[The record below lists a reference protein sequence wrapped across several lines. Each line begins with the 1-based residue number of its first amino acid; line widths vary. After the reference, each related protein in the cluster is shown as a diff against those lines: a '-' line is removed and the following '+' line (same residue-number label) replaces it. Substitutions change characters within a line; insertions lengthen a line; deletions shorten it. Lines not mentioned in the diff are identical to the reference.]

1 MALTRAIRR
10 LVLGLLAL
18 ATPAVGAG
26 ADPFPGLARAYLVL
40 HDDRVLWSHAD
51 TEPVAPASLTKLMT
65 ALLAVESGRLDAVVT
80 VASEATQAGGSAM
93 GLGGGDRLTVRDLL
107 SAALITSA
115 NDACRAIAVWHS
127 GSEAK
132 FVAAMNRRAAD
143 LGLRDTRFRNACGFD
158 AAGHRS
164 TASDLAALATVAMQH
179 EVIASSVK
187 RIEHTVK
194 TVDGRRR
201 FTLRNRN
208 ALIGR
213 YAGAIGVKTGYTQQ
227 AGPCVIAL
235 AVRGGH
241 RVMLVLLGA
250 KNRWWDA
257 HALLD
262 RAFAEGGRL
271 R

>member
-1 MALTRAIRR
+1 
-10 LVLGLLAL
+10 
-18 ATPAVGAG
+18 
-26 ADPFPGLARAYLVL
+26 
-40 HDDRVLWSHAD
+40 
-51 TEPVAPASLTKLMT
+51 
-65 ALLAVESGRLDAVVT
+65 
-80 VASEATQAGGSAM
+80 
-93 GLGGGDRLTVRDLL
+93 
-107 SAALITSA
+107 
-115 NDACRAIAVWHS
+115 
-127 GSEAK
+127 
-132 FVAAMNRRAAD
+132 MNRRAAE

-164 TASDLAALATVAMQH
+164 TAADLATLAAAAMKH
-179 EVIASSVK
+179 DAIASAV
-187 RIEHTVK
+187 RRVDLTVT

-208 ALIGR
+208 ALVGR
-213 YAGAIGVKTGYTQQ
+213 YAGVIGVKTGYTQQ

-257 HALLD
+257 HTLLD
-262 RAFAEGGRL
+262 RAFAEGAQL

>member
-1 MALTRAIRR
+1 VALTRVFRG
-10 LVLGLLAL
+10 LVLGLLAFV
-18 ATPAVGAG
+18 APAVGAG
-26 ADPFPGLARAYLVL
+26 DDPFPGLARAYLVL

-65 ALLAVESGRLDAVVT
+65 ALIAAESGRLDAVTTVT
-80 VASEATQAGGSAM
+80 AETTKAGGSAM
-93 GLGGGDRLTVRDLL
+93 GLAAGDRIKVRDLL
-107 SAALITSA
+107 SAAMIASA
-115 NDACRAIAVWHS
+115 NDACRALAVWHS

-132 FVAAMNRRAAD
+132 FVVAMNRRAAE

-158 AAGHRS
+158 AAGHLS
-164 TASDLAALATVAMQH
+164 TAADLAALASAAMKH
-179 EVIASSVK
+179 DAIASAVK
-187 RIEHTVK
+187 RIDHSVTTVN
-194 TVDGRRR
+194 GRRR

-257 HALLD
+257 HTLLD
-262 RAFAEGGRL
+262 RAFAEGAQL

>member
-1 MALTRAIRR
+1 MALTQAIRG
-10 LVLGLLAL
+10 LVLGLFAL
-18 ATPAVGAG
+18 AAPALCAG

-40 HDDRVLWSHAD
+40 HDDRLLWSHAD

-65 ALLAVESGRLDAVVT
+65 ALLAVESGRLDT
-80 VASEATQAGGSAM
+80 VATVTTEATRAGGSAM
-93 GLGGGDRLTVRDLL
+93 GLASGDRLKVRDLV
-107 SAALITSA
+107 SAAMIASA
-115 NDACRAIAVWHS
+115 NDACRALAVWHS

-132 FVAAMNRRAAD
+132 FVVAMNRRAAE

-164 TASDLAALATVAMQH
+164 TAADLAALATAVMRH
-179 EVIASSVK
+179 EVIASAVR
-187 RIEHTVK
+187 RIDHTVT

-201 FTLRNRN
+201 FTLHNRN

-257 HALLD
+257 HTLLD
-262 RAFAEGGRL
+262 RAFAEGARAQ
-271 R
+271 

>member
-1 MALTRAIRR
+1 MALARVLRG
-10 LVLGLLAL
+10 LVLGLLTLVA
-18 ATPAVGAG
+18 PAVCAG
-26 ADPFPGLARAYLVL
+26 DDPFPGLARAYLVL
-40 HDDRVLWSHAD
+40 HDDRVLWAHAD

-65 ALLAVESGRLDAVVT
+65 ALIAAEAGRLDAVTTVT
-80 VASEATQAGGSAM
+80 AEATKAGGSAM
-93 GLGGGDRLTVRDLL
+93 GLATGDRIKVRDLL
-107 SAALITSA
+107 SAAMIASA
-115 NDACRAIAVWHS
+115 NDACRALAVWHS

-132 FVAAMNRRAAD
+132 FVVAMNRRAAE

-158 AAGHRS
+158 ATGHRS
-164 TASDLAALATVAMQH
+164 TAADLAALASAAMKH
-179 EVIASSVK
+179 DAIASAVK
-187 RIEHTVK
+187 RVDHSVT

-235 AVRGGH
+235 AARGGH
-241 RVMLVLLGA
+241 RLMLVLLGA

-262 RAFAEGGRL
+262 RAFAEGASAR
-271 R
+271 